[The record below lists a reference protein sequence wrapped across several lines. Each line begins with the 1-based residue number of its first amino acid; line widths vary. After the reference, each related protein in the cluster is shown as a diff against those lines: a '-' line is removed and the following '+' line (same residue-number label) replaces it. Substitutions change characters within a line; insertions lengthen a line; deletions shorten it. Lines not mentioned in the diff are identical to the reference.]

1 LPAAEVTCK
10 LLHVS
15 WARWITPSVAAV
27 TVLALGG
34 GSQAAPAAEPGPR
47 IVYAADG
54 QILVMNGDGSRSRA
68 LASGRSPSWSPNGE
82 SIVFE
87 SARIP
92 GNGLDLYV
100 MDADGTN
107 QRRLVNHPGGG
118 GEHPVNTAD
127 DFAPA
132 WSPAVWT
139 IAFTTDRDGNDEIYT
154 MDPIGHSVQRRTNM
168 PSSERDPA
176 WSPDGEVVAFVS
188 DRDGN
193 DDIFTLDRRQNLVP
207 LTRDVHAD
215 RAPTWSPDG
224 RQLAFQSFRDGNWE
238 VYVMAADGTEQRRLT
253 QSAAAETNPAW
264 SPDGRTI
271 VFTTSDGGSSYL
283 ARMSP
288 SGGAAGRLTTQPA
301 DQADWQSADD
311 LALTVSHPRRVHQG
325 RRFRLRLAVRNKTA
339 VDALDVIVTASLPAG
354 LQLVRSRAAAGSCP
368 RPARTTVSCWIPR
381 LDGSGRAFVDVTL
394 RPRRCGRMRLRQ
406 SVAGGQADLTRADN
420 VRRTTL
426 RVRCR

>member
-1 LPAAEVTCK
+1 
-10 LLHVS
+10 VS
-15 WARWITPSVAAV
+15 TVRRTTRLIALSLAVV
-27 TVLALGG
+27 TVLAVSG
-34 GSQAAPAAEPGPR
+34 GSQAAPVAEPGPR

-54 QILVMNGDGSRSRA
+54 QIHVMNGDGSRSRA
-68 LASGRSPSWSPNGE
+68 LARGHSPSWSPNGE
-82 SIVFE
+82 SIVFA

-139 IAFTTDRDGNDEIYT
+139 IAFTTNRDGNDEIYT

-176 WSPDGEVVAFVS
+176 WSPDGEIVAFVS

-193 DDIFTLDRRQNLVP
+193 DDIYALDRRQSLVA
-207 LTRDVHAD
+207 LTRDAGAD
-215 RAPTWSPDG
+215 RAPSWSPDG

-238 VYVMAADGTEQRRLT
+238 IYVMAPDGSGQRRLT
-253 QSAAAETNPAW
+253 QSAAAETSPAW

-271 VFTTSDGGSSYL
+271 VFTTSEGGTPYL
-283 ARMSP
+283 AQISP
-288 SGGAAGRLTTQPA
+288 SGGATRRLTARPG

-311 LALTVSHPRRVHQG
+311 LALTVSQPRRVLKG
-325 RRFRLRLAVRNKTA
+325 RPFRLRLAVRNKTA
-339 VDALDVIVTASLPAG
+339 VPALNVIVTSSVPAG
-354 LQLVRSRAAAGSCP
+354 LRLVRSRVAAGTCP
-368 RPARTTVSCWIPR
+368 GTTRSTISCWIPR
-381 LDGSGRAFVDVTL
+381 LNRSAFIDVTL

-406 SVAGGQADLTRADN
+406 SVTGGQADLTRADN
-420 VRRTTL
+420 TRHTTL
-426 RVRCR
+426 RVTC